1 MITVIV
7 EKDKEKISLISIMG
21 HSGYDESGKDIV
33 CSAVSTATILTVNL
47 IEKLSLKY
55 EFVED
60 ENNTSMKIINLDTSD
75 LMQNILENLVY
86 NLKQIAKDYKKFV
99 KIKEIRR

>member
-60 ENNTSMKIINLDTSD
+60 EKNTSMKIINLDTSD